1 MEGILALTIPIMVM
15 SIPLLAIWTKHQRR
29 MAELAAMQ
37 PRHEPEFIARLE
49 RIEQRLVVLERIA
62 TDKSGNLA
70 AEIDRLRDAPL
81 N

>member
-29 MAELAAMQ
+29 MVELAAMRPQ
-37 PRHEPEFIARLE
+37 QTPETIARLE
-49 RIEQRLVVLERIA
+49 RIEQRLQVLERIV
-62 TDKSGNLA
+62 TDKSSGLA
-70 AEIDRLRDAPL
+70 SEIDRLRDAPL